1 MAEKVGT
8 IKLLIWIGILL
19 FFGWFLIFSL
29 APEKI
34 LTTLAFPE
42 TQGFFL
48 RMFGIFPLSWAVLFL
63 FALKDVA
70 KNLTIINN
78 GIITGAL
85 VIIAF
90 LICNFTMEITV
101 GWFLWLSIVV
111 LFIFNV
117 LVFIIKP
124 KAA

>member
-34 LTTLAFPE
+34 LTSLALPE

-63 FALKDVA
+63 FALKDVV
-70 KNLTIINN
+70 KNLAIINN

>member
-8 IKLLIWIGILL
+8 IKLLILIGILL

-34 LTTLAFPE
+34 LTSLALPE

-63 FALKDVA
+63 FALKDVV
-70 KNLTIINN
+70 KNLAIINN